1 MSREQTPTPHIAADY
16 DDVAKTVLM
25 CGDPLRARYIAE
37 KYLESPVQYNNVR
50 GMLGFTGTFEGKRVS
65 VQGHGM
71 GIPSIGIYSY
81 ELFNYYDVERI
92 IRVGTCGS
100 FSKDIRLGDV
110 LIAMAACT
118 DSNFADKYGLKGTYA
133 PVADWELIRGA
144 VEAAE
149 RLGYPYRV
157 GSILSSDSFYD
168 NDAQTD
174 WTKVGVMGVE
184 MELSGLYLNAAIAG
198 RKALG
203 ILSVSDNL
211 ATGERMN
218 VEQRQTGLDRM
229 IRIALNQI

>member
-1 MSREQTPTPHIAADY
+1 MSREQTPTPHIAAAY
-16 DDVAKTVLM
+16 DDVAKTVIM
-25 CGDPLRARYIAE
+25 CGDPLRAQFIAG
-37 KYLESPVQYNNVR
+37 KYLENPVQYNNVR
-50 GMLGFTGTFEGKRVS
+50 GMLGFTGTFNGRKVS

-81 ELFNYYDVERI
+81 ELFNFYDVERI

-100 FSKDIRLGDV
+100 FRKDILLGDV
-110 LIAMAACT
+110 IIAMAACT
-118 DSNFADKYGLKGTYA
+118 DSNFADKYNLHGTYA

-144 VEAAE
+144 VGAAE
-149 RLGYPYRV
+149 GLGYPYRV
-157 GSILSSDSFYD
+157 GRILSSDSFYD
-168 NDAQTD
+168 NNAQTD

-184 MELSGLYLNAAIAG
+184 MELSGLYLNAAVAG

-211 ATGERMN
+211 ATGERMS

-229 IRIALNQI
+229 IQIALNLI